1 MIGFWERAKQARQEA
16 IAHRRG
22 VENAHGYRRPGNSS
36 NWGVAV
42 AGISISVAMIVTGLA
57 LAIGFAIALTDP
69 QAWVGAYLELKEFAD
84 TRNLTASR

>member
-1 MIGFWERAKQARQEA
+1 MIGLWNRAKQARQDA
-16 IAHRRG
+16 VTHRRA
-22 VENAHGYRRPGNSS
+22 VEYVHGYRPPGNSS

-42 AGISISVAMIVTGLA
+42 AGVSISIAMAVAGVA

-69 QAWVGAYLELKEFAD
+69 QAWVGAYLELREFAD